1 MIEAASPE
9 AVTAVAST
17 WLGVRLVLPYLRA
30 VPWVKDFLVGQRVWA
45 LVFISAVGVAYLEAT
60 ATGSS
65 YAAQDLLRSAGAI
78 SVAAIGTDRII
89 KGSDSAS

>member
-30 VPWVKDFLVGQRVWA
+30 VPPVRAFLVGQRVWA
-45 LVFISAVGVAYLEAT
+45 LVFTSAIGVAYLEA
-60 ATGSS
+60 AAAGSS
-65 YAAQDLLRSAGAI
+65 LAIQDLLRAAGAI
-78 SVAAIGTDRII
+78 SIAAIGTDRII
-89 KGSDSAS
+89 QGSDSTP

>member
-1 MIEAASPE
+1 MIDATGPE

-17 WLGVRLVLPYLRA
+17 WLGVRLVLPYLKA
-30 VPWVKDFLVGQRVWA
+30 IPKVGGFLIGQRVWA
-45 LVFISAVGVAYLEAT
+45 LVFASAVGVSYLEAT
-60 ATGSS
+60 ASGSS
-65 YAAQDLLRSAGAI
+65 LAIQDLLRSAGAI

>member
-30 VPWVKDFLVGQRVWA
+30 VPGVRAFLVGQRVWA
-45 LVFISAVGVAYLEAT
+45 LVFVSALGVAYLEAST
-60 ATGSS
+60 AGSS
-65 YAAQDLLRSAGAI
+65 HATQDLLRSAGAI
-78 SVAAIGTDRII
+78 SIAAIGADRITR
-89 KGSDSAS
+89 GPDATP